1 MTLLNEIYIL
11 KNYDTPLLEFYFSDK
26 ILELNTVHIINVY
39 HDFEYLLPV
48 YLQNNLNDLSLKRWL
63 RMCGLQK
70 KSGKSLPRN
79 GV

>member
-1 MTLLNEIYIL
+1 VYFCSHVFCWHKDLL
-11 KNYDTPLLEFYFSDK
+11 F
-26 ILELNTVHIINVY
+26 
-39 HDFEYLLPV
+39 
-48 YLQNNLNDLSLKRWL
+48 LSLKRWL